1 MMDESNPWYSKHL
14 GQIWSDERWM
24 QHRMIQERLKAG
36 MPRAEVQRIAR
47 EHEQIAQEY
56 EYVRAA

>member
-1 MMDESNPWYSKHL
+1 MDGSNPWYSKHL

-24 QHRMIQERLKAG
+24 QRRMIQDRINTG
-36 MPRAEVQRIAR
+36 MPRVEVQRIAK

-56 EYVRAA
+56 ENVRAV